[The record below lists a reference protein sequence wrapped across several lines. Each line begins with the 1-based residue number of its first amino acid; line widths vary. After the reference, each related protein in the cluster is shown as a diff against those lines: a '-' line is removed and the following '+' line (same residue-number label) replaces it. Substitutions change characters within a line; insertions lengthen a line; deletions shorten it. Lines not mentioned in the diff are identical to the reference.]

1 MVLLREIHQ
10 VNPFGLFFSPQLS
23 LIPFIGIMESGYC
36 AVNGEFSV
44 ADLVYKSMTVL
55 AIEDYYFLNRP

>member
-1 MVLLREIHQ
+1 
-10 VNPFGLFFSPQLS
+10 
-23 LIPFIGIMESGYC
+23 FIGIMESGYC

-55 AIEDYYFLNRP
+55 AIEDYYFVNRP